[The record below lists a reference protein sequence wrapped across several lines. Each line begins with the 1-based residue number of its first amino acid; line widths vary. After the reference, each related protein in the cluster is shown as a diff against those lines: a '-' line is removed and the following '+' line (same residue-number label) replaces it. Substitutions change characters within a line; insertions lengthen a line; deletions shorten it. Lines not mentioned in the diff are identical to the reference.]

1 MKNILYA
8 QVGNAVQQ
16 GIYNALSKKMSLKDA
31 IRDAQYMFKY
41 TLAKKT
47 KDKILDNLF
56 LKIVSSQK
64 KFFQKKIIKFQI
76 LILLSRIF

>member
-8 QVGNAVQQ
+8 QVGNAVQH
-16 GIYNALSKKMSLKDA
+16 GIFNALSKKMSLKDA

-47 KDKILDNLF
+47 TKWNNC
-56 LKIVSSQK
+56 
-64 KFFQKKIIKFQI
+64 
-76 LILLSRIF
+76 